1 MSTETYNPQRL
12 ENGNIKF
19 DKEKFNQV
27 CIRHDTIVNETT
39 EGIESFCKHFK
50 DEYGIEIIYLETIL
64 TKPDRLNGQ
73 TVVGTGGRK
82 DVFFAVDTSDKKFRL
97 FCIYRLQLGIRWI
110 EDVLSSVNY
119 HSDIY
124 PERVFD
130 YKQW

>member
-1 MSTETYNPQRL
+1 MSTKTYNPQRL

-27 CIRHDTIVNETT
+27 CIWPDIIVNETT
-39 EGIESFCKHFK
+39 EEIKNFCKHFK
-50 DEYGIEIIYLETIL
+50 DEYDIEVIYLETIL
-64 TKPDRLNGQ
+64 TKPDQLNGQ

-82 DVFFAVDTSDKKFRL
+82 DVFFAVDTSSKKIILFR
-97 FCIYRLQLGIRWI
+97 IYRLQFGILWI
-110 EDVLSSVNY
+110 EDALSSVNY

-130 YKQW
+130 YKQL

>member
-27 CIRHDTIVNETT
+27 CIWPGTIVNETA
-39 EGIESFCKHFK
+39 EEIESFCKHFK
-50 DEYGIEIIYLETIL
+50 DEYGIEIIYLETIV
-64 TKPDRLNGQ
+64 TKPNVLDGK
-73 TVVGTGGRK
+73 TVPDTGGRH